1 VLAALC
7 LCILAGQS
15 TFDLAGG
22 KAPLGPRIGT
32 AILLGSAIWAAPF
45 LTADWPGDAAFNPA
59 LLALSLACL
68 VAASFGAMTAYSRAE
83 GYLRLIGPGAILG
96 AGAGLSHGVSLFAI
110 YGAGDGAFD
119 DAPLSAGVAIASAC
133 AVLAFMV
140 LSRGRRHAVL
150 QAAISL
156 AIGTTA
162 CAVLADSALTLAPT
176 ATAALRSGAIPA
188 SLMTLVAPALAAA
201 LLAGASWLQRPGLKA
216 ATTAPA
222 WRESSRPA
230 PAPSRAGTAFPRP
243 APGRSAAVQA
253 AVLARQARRA
263 H

>member
-1 VLAALC
+1 MAALC
-7 LCILAGQS
+7 LAVIAGRSAFGLIQ
-15 TFDLAGG
+15 G
-22 KAPLGPRIGT
+22 KPSFGPRIGT

-45 LTADWPGDAAFNPA
+45 LTADWPASAVFNPG
-59 LLALSLACL
+59 LLALSLAC
-68 VAASFGAMTAYSRAE
+68 VIAASLSAMICYGRTE

-119 DAPLSAGVAIASAC
+119 DAPLSAGVAIASAF

-162 CAVLADSALTLAPT
+162 CAVLADSALTLAP
-176 ATAALRSGAIPA
+176 ATRAALLSGAIPA
-188 SLMTLVAPALAAA
+188 SVMTLVAPALAAA
-201 LLAGASWLQRPGLKA
+201 LLAGAAWLQRPGLKA

-230 PAPSRAGTAFPRP
+230 RAPSRAETAFPRP